1 MNPVGWITNFIG
13 GATDAADTA
22 KRIAEVIFN
31 PNLWKR
37 AGVVFL
43 GSGMLITSLI
53 ILFRH
58 QIAGG
63 ARVAGDVARVAA
75 L

>member
-1 MNPVGWITNFIG
+1 MNPVGWISNFIG
-13 GATDAADTA
+13 GASDATDAV
-22 KRIAEVIFN
+22 KRIAEVVFN
-31 PNLWKR
+31 PNFWKR

-63 ARVAGDVARVAA
+63 AKVAGDVARVAA